1 MRKLFILCAF
11 LLQLLSPVYPQQ
23 ATTATIE
30 PNLKYGK
37 PSKEELSLTS
47 YAPDTTATAI
57 YLFHQG
63 QSDFIYHDGFQL
75 TTEHWVHIKILKPQ
89 GVSYADVS
97 VPYYSPTDKDEG
109 QERASEIEGCSYN
122 MENGKCIKTPMKR
135 ESISFE
141 RFNNLYK
148 ILKFSLPA
156 VKEGTIIEYHY
167 KLYSDYFS
175 HIDNWMMQEEL
186 PMLYNQYKI
195 TIPHVFVYNIE
206 LRGKDYIQV
215 KQRDSSIH
223 ATEREGSSAGGVS
236 KDFTVSAQETTF
248 TSRNLPAIRQDES
261 YCWCPEDY
269 KVQVS
274 FDLQG
279 TQFTPNEYKPYS
291 QKWEDVD
298 KQLLKPENTQFG
310 EHLSLTNPFRPETK
324 QAYNS
329 EMNFEEKII
338 CAFQVL
344 KKKMAWNGRYQLYS
358 KELEKVIKKGSGS
371 NADLNFILISILKDF
386 GLEAYPV
393 VMSRR
398 SSGMLPYNFP
408 SLQKLNTFFVA
419 IHDINKQK
427 YVFLDSSMDVPAFN
441 ILPLELS
448 VNKARILSRKEKEEN
463 KWVNVMALSNNKSFM
478 KIDAR
483 IEGDQVKGH
492 RSTVLYGQEAVEYQA
507 NAKHKQDSLVS
518 NPENKISSQKEQ
530 LTVTNLKVKKQEN
543 DWALIEEEFD
553 FVLQVNRTDNH
564 LYINPM
570 LFPQLK
576 SNPFIQTERVL
587 PIEFPY
593 PYKFTMLSTLTLPEG
608 YEVEELPQPQ
618 AIRSEGDGLQC
629 KYMIQKQGNTILLN
643 YVFHLKGYI
652 FLSEQYKQLQE
663 LWTKVIEKNNALIV
677 LKKI

>member
-11 LLQLLSPVYPQQ
+11 LLQFLSPVHSQQ

-75 TTEHWVHIKILKPQ
+75 TTEHWVRIKILKPQ

-97 VPYYSPTDKDEG
+97 VPYYSPTDRDEG
-109 QERASEIEGCSYN
+109 QERASDIEGCSYN
-122 MENGKCIKTPMKR
+122 MENGKCIKTSMKR

-141 RFNNLYK
+141 RINNLYK
-148 ILKFSLPA
+148 MLKFSLPA
-156 VKEGTIIEYHY
+156 VKEGTVIEYHY

-195 TIPHVFVYNIE
+195 TIPHVFIYNIE

-223 ATEREGSSAGGVS
+223 ATEREGGSVGGVS

-248 TSRNLPAIRQDES
+248 TSRNLPAIRQDEP

-298 KQLLKPENTQFG
+298 NQLLKPENTQFG
-310 EHLSLTNPFRPETK
+310 KYLSFTNPFRPETK

-329 EMNFEEKII
+329 EMSFEEKII
-338 CAFQVL
+338 CAFQIL

-358 KELEKVIKKGSGS
+358 KELEKVIPKRNGS

-393 VMSRR
+393 VLSRR

-408 SLQKLNTFFVA
+408 SLQKLNTFIVA
-419 IHDINKQK
+419 VYDINKQK
-427 YVFLDSSMDVPAFN
+427 YVFLDGSMDVPALN

-448 VNKARILSRKEKEEN
+448 VNKARILSPKVKEEK
-463 KWVNVMALSNNKSFM
+463 KWVNVMALADNKSFM
-478 KIDAR
+478 KIEAR
-483 IEGDQVKGH
+483 MEGNQVKGH
-492 RSTVLYGQEAVEYQA
+492 RSTILYGQEAVEYQA
-507 NAKHKQDSLVS
+507 NEKHKQDSIVS
-518 NPENKISSQKEQ
+518 APGSNASQKNK

-553 FVLQVNRTDNH
+553 FVLQTDQTDSH

-593 PYKFTMLSTLTLPEG
+593 PYKFTMLTTLTLPEG
-608 YEVEELPQPQ
+608 YEVEETPQPQ
-618 AIRSEGDGLQC
+618 VIRTQGDGLQC
-629 KYMIQKQGNTILLN
+629 KYMIQRQGNTISLN
-643 YVFHLKGYI
+643 YIFHLKEPI
-652 FLSEQYKQLQE
+652 FLTEQYKQLQE
-663 LWTKVIEKNNALIV
+663 LWTKAIEKNNALIV
-677 LKKI
+677 LKKL

>member
-1 MRKLFILCAF
+1 MKKLFILCAF
-11 LLQLLSPVYPQQ
+11 LLQFLSPVHSQQ

-63 QSDFIYHDGFQL
+63 QSDFVYHDGFQL
-75 TTEHWVHIKILKPQ
+75 TTEHWVRIKILKPQ

-97 VPYYSPTDKDEG
+97 VPYYSPTDRDEG
-109 QERASEIEGCSYN
+109 QERASDIEGCSYN
-122 MENGKCIKTPMKR
+122 MENGKCIKTSMKR

-141 RFNNLYK
+141 RINNLYK
-148 ILKFSLPA
+148 MLKFSLPA
-156 VKEGTIIEYHY
+156 VKEGTVIEYHY

-195 TIPHVFVYNIE
+195 TIPHVFIYNIE

-223 ATEREGSSAGGVS
+223 ATEREGGSAGVS
-236 KDFTVSAQETTF
+236 KDFIVSAQETTF
-248 TSRNLPAIRQDES
+248 TSRNLPAIRQDEP

-298 KQLLKPENTQFG
+298 NQLLKPENTQFG
-310 EHLSLTNPFRPETK
+310 KYLSFTNPFRPETK

-329 EMNFEEKII
+329 EMSFEEKII
-338 CAFQVL
+338 CAFQIL

-358 KELEKVIKKGSGS
+358 KELEKVIPKRNGS

-393 VMSRR
+393 VLSRR

-408 SLQKLNTFFVA
+408 SLQKLNTFIVA
-419 IHDINKQK
+419 VYDINKQK
-427 YVFLDSSMDVPAFN
+427 YVFLDGSMDVPALN

-448 VNKARILSRKEKEEN
+448 VNKARILSPKEKEEK
-463 KWVNVMALSNNKSFM
+463 KWVNVMALADNKSFM
-478 KIDAR
+478 KIEAR
-483 IEGDQVKGH
+483 LEGNQVKGH
-492 RSTVLYGQEAVEYQA
+492 RSTILYGQEAVEYQA
-507 NAKHKQDSLVS
+507 NEKHKQDSIVS
-518 NPENKISSQKEQ
+518 NPESNGSLKNK

-543 DWALIEEEFD
+543 DRALIEEEFD
-553 FVLQVNRTDNH
+553 FVLQTDRTDDH

-570 LFPQLK
+570 LFPHLK

-593 PYKFTMLSTLTLPEG
+593 PYKFTMLTTLTLPEG
-608 YEVEELPQPQ
+608 YEVEETPQPQ
-618 AIRSEGDGLQC
+618 VIRTQGDGLQC
-629 KYMIQKQGNTILLN
+629 KYMIQRQGNTISLN
-643 YVFHLKGYI
+643 YIFYLKEPI
-652 FLSEQYKQLQE
+652 FLTEQYKQLQE
-663 LWTKVIEKNNALIV
+663 LWTKVIEKNNEILV

>member
-1 MRKLFILCAF
+1 MKKLFILCAF
-11 LLQLLSPVYPQQ
+11 LLQFLSPVHSQQ

-63 QSDFIYHDGFQL
+63 QSDFVYHDGFQL
-75 TTEHWVHIKILKPQ
+75 TTEHWVRIKILKPQ

-97 VPYYSPTDKDEG
+97 VPYYSPTDRDEG
-109 QERASEIEGCSYN
+109 QERASDIEGCSYN
-122 MENGKCIKTPMKR
+122 MENGKCIKTSMKR

-141 RFNNLYK
+141 RINNLYK
-148 ILKFSLPA
+148 MLKFSLPA
-156 VKEGTIIEYHY
+156 VKEGTVIEYHY

-195 TIPHVFVYNIE
+195 TIPHVFIYNIE

-223 ATEREGSSAGGVS
+223 ATEREGGSAGVS
-236 KDFTVSAQETTF
+236 KDFIVSAQETTF
-248 TSRNLPAIRQDES
+248 TSRNLPAIRQDEP

-298 KQLLKPENTQFG
+298 NQLLKPENTQFG
-310 EHLSLTNPFRPETK
+310 KYLSFTNPFRPETK

-329 EMNFEEKII
+329 EMSFEEKII
-338 CAFQVL
+338 CAFQIL

-358 KELEKVIKKGSGS
+358 KELEKVIPKGNGS

-386 GLEAYPV
+386 GLKAYPV
-393 VMSRR
+393 VLSRR

-408 SLQKLNTFFVA
+408 SLQKLNTFIVA
-419 IHDINKQK
+419 VYDINKQK
-427 YVFLDSSMDVPAFN
+427 YVFLDGSMDVPALN

-448 VNKARILSRKEKEEN
+448 VNKARILSPKEKEEK
-463 KWVNVMALSNNKSFM
+463 KWVNVMALADNKSFM
-478 KIDAR
+478 KIEAR
-483 IEGDQVKGH
+483 LEGNQVKGH
-492 RSTVLYGQEAVEYQA
+492 RSTILYGQEAVEYQA
-507 NAKHKQDSLVS
+507 NEKHKQDSIVS
-518 NPENKISSQKEQ
+518 NPESNGSLKNK

-543 DWALIEEEFD
+543 DRALIEEEFD
-553 FVLQVNRTDNH
+553 FVLQTDRTDDH

-570 LFPQLK
+570 LFPHLK

-593 PYKFTMLSTLTLPEG
+593 PYKFTMLTTLTLPEG
-608 YEVEELPQPQ
+608 YEVEETPQPQ
-618 AIRSEGDGLQC
+618 VIRTQGDGLQC
-629 KYMIQKQGNTILLN
+629 KYMIQRQGNTISLN
-643 YVFHLKGYI
+643 YIFYLKEPI
-652 FLSEQYKQLQE
+652 FLTEQYKQLQE
-663 LWTKVIEKNNALIV
+663 LWTKVIEKNNEILV

>member
-1 MRKLFILCAF
+1 
-11 LLQLLSPVYPQQ
+11 
-23 ATTATIE
+23 
-30 PNLKYGK
+30 
-37 PSKEELSLTS
+37 
-47 YAPDTTATAI
+47 
-57 YLFHQG
+57 
-63 QSDFIYHDGFQL
+63 
-75 TTEHWVHIKILKPQ
+75 
-89 GVSYADVS
+89 
-97 VPYYSPTDKDEG
+97 
-109 QERASEIEGCSYN
+109 
-122 MENGKCIKTPMKR
+122 
-135 ESISFE
+135 
-141 RFNNLYK
+141 
-148 ILKFSLPA
+148 
-156 VKEGTIIEYHY
+156 
-167 KLYSDYFS
+167 
-175 HIDNWMMQEEL
+175 MQEEL

-195 TIPHVFVYNIE
+195 TIPHVFIYNIE

-223 ATEREGSSAGGVS
+223 ATEREGGSVGGVS

-248 TSRNLPAIRQDES
+248 TSRNLPAIRQDEP

-298 KQLLKPENTQFG
+298 NQLLKPENTQFG
-310 EHLSLTNPFRPETK
+310 KYLSFTNPFRPETK

-329 EMNFEEKII
+329 EMSFEEKII
-338 CAFQVL
+338 CAFQIL

-358 KELEKVIKKGSGS
+358 KELEKVIPKGNGS

-393 VMSRR
+393 VLSRR

-408 SLQKLNTFFVA
+408 SLQKLNTFIVA
-419 IHDINKQK
+419 VYDINKQK
-427 YVFLDSSMDVPAFN
+427 YVFLDGSMDVPALN

-448 VNKARILSRKEKEEN
+448 VNKARILSPKVKEEK
-463 KWVNVMALSNNKSFM
+463 KWVNVMALADNKSFM
-478 KIDAR
+478 KIEAR
-483 IEGDQVKGH
+483 MEGNQVKGH
-492 RSTVLYGQEAVEYQA
+492 RSTILYGQEAVEYQA
-507 NAKHKQDSLVS
+507 NEKHKQDSIVS
-518 NPENKISSQKEQ
+518 APESNASQKNK

-553 FVLQVNRTDNH
+553 FVLQTDQTDSH

-593 PYKFTMLSTLTLPEG
+593 PYKFTMLTTLTLPEG
-608 YEVEELPQPQ
+608 YEVEETPQPQ
-618 AIRSEGDGLQC
+618 VIRTQGDGLQC
-629 KYMIQKQGNTILLN
+629 KYMIQRQGNTISLN
-643 YVFHLKGYI
+643 YIFHLKEPI
-652 FLSEQYKQLQE
+652 FLTEQYKQLQE
-663 LWTKVIEKNNALIV
+663 LWTKAIEKNNALIV
-677 LKKI
+677 LKKL

>member
-11 LLQLLSPVYPQQ
+11 LLLFLSPVHSQQ

-63 QSDFIYHDGFQL
+63 QSDFVYHDGFQL
-75 TTEHWVHIKILKPQ
+75 TTEHWVRIKILKPQ

-97 VPYYSPTDKDEG
+97 VPYYSPTDRDEG
-109 QERASEIEGCSYN
+109 QERASDIEGCSYN
-122 MENGKCIKTPMKR
+122 MENGKCIKTSMKR

-141 RFNNLYK
+141 RINNLYK
-148 ILKFSLPA
+148 MLKFSLPA
-156 VKEGTIIEYHY
+156 VKEGTVIEYHY

-195 TIPHVFVYNIE
+195 TIPHVFIYNIE

-223 ATEREGSSAGGVS
+223 ATEREGGSVGGVS

-248 TSRNLPAIRQDES
+248 TSRNLPAIRQDAP

-298 KQLLKPENTQFG
+298 NQLLKPENTQFG
-310 EHLSLTNPFRPETK
+310 KYLSFTNPFRPETK

-329 EMNFEEKII
+329 EMSFEEKII
-338 CAFQVL
+338 CAFQIL

-358 KELEKVIKKGSGS
+358 KELEKVIPKGNGS

-393 VMSRR
+393 VLSRR

-408 SLQKLNTFFVA
+408 SLQKLNTFIVA
-419 IHDINKQK
+419 VYDINKQK
-427 YVFLDSSMDVPAFN
+427 YVFLDGSMDVPALN

-448 VNKARILSRKEKEEN
+448 VNKARILSPKVKEEK
-463 KWVNVMALSNNKSFM
+463 KWVNVMALADNKSFM
-478 KIDAR
+478 KIEAR
-483 IEGDQVKGH
+483 MEGNQVKGH
-492 RSTVLYGQEAVEYQA
+492 RSTILYGQEAVEYQA
-507 NAKHKQDSLVS
+507 NEKHKQDSIVS
-518 NPENKISSQKEQ
+518 APESNTSQKNK

-553 FVLQVNRTDNH
+553 FVLQTDQTDSH

-593 PYKFTMLSTLTLPEG
+593 PYKFTMLTTLTLPEG
-608 YEVEELPQPQ
+608 YEVEETPQPQ
-618 AIRSEGDGLQC
+618 VIRTEGDGLQC
-629 KYMIQKQGNTILLN
+629 KYMIQRQGNTISLN
-643 YVFHLKGYI
+643 YIFHLKEPI
-652 FLSEQYKQLQE
+652 FLTEQYKQLQE

-677 LKKI
+677 LKKL

>member
-1 MRKLFILCAF
+1 MRKLFILYAF
-11 LLQLLSPVYPQQ
+11 LLQFLSPVHSQQ

-63 QSDFIYHDGFQL
+63 QSDFVYHDGFQL
-75 TTEHWVHIKILKPQ
+75 TTEHWVRIKILKPQ

-97 VPYYSPTDKDEG
+97 VPYYSPTDRDEG
-109 QERASEIEGCSYN
+109 KERASDIEGCSYN
-122 MENGKCIKTPMKR
+122 MENGKCIKTSMKR

-141 RFNNLYK
+141 RINNLYK
-148 ILKFSLPA
+148 MLKFSLSA
-156 VKEGTIIEYHY
+156 VKEGTVIEYHY

-195 TIPHVFVYNIE
+195 TIPHVFIYNIE

-223 ATEREGSSAGGVS
+223 ATEREGGSVGGVS

-248 TSRNLPAIRQDES
+248 TSRNLPAIRQDEP

-298 KQLLKPENTQFG
+298 NQLLKPENTQFG
-310 EHLSLTNPFRPETK
+310 KYLSFTNPFRPETK

-329 EMNFEEKII
+329 EMSFEEKII
-338 CAFQVL
+338 CAFQIL

-358 KELEKVIKKGSGS
+358 KELEKVIPKGNGS

-393 VMSRR
+393 VLSRR

-408 SLQKLNTFFVA
+408 SLQKLNTFIIAVY
-419 IHDINKQK
+419 DINKQK
-427 YVFLDSSMDVPAFN
+427 YVFLDGSMDVPALN

-448 VNKARILSRKEKEEN
+448 VNKARILSPKVKEEK
-463 KWVNVMALSNNKSFM
+463 KWVNVMALADNKSFM
-478 KIDAR
+478 KIEAR
-483 IEGDQVKGH
+483 MEGNQVKGH
-492 RSTVLYGQEAVEYQA
+492 RSTILYGQEAVEYQA
-507 NAKHKQDSLVS
+507 NEKHKQDSIVS
-518 NPENKISSQKEQ
+518 APESNASQKNK

-553 FVLQVNRTDNH
+553 FVLQTDQTDSH

-608 YEVEELPQPQ
+608 YEVEEIPQPQ
-618 AIRSEGDGLQC
+618 VIRTQGDGLQC
-629 KYMIQKQGNTILLN
+629 KYMIQRQGNTISLN
-643 YVFHLKGYI
+643 YIFHLKEPI
-652 FLSEQYKQLQE
+652 FLTEQYKQLQE

-677 LKKI
+677 LKKL

>member
-1 MRKLFILCAF
+1 MRKLFILYAF
-11 LLQLLSPVYPQQ
+11 LLQFLSPVHSQQ

-63 QSDFIYHDGFQL
+63 QSDFVYHDGFQL
-75 TTEHWVHIKILKPQ
+75 TTEHWVRIKILKPQ

-97 VPYYSPTDKDEG
+97 VPYYSPTDRDEG
-109 QERASEIEGCSYN
+109 KERASDIEGCSYN
-122 MENGKCIKTPMKR
+122 MENGKCIKTSMKR

-141 RFNNLYK
+141 RINNLYK
-148 ILKFSLPA
+148 MLKFSLPA
-156 VKEGTIIEYHY
+156 VKEGTVIEYHY

-175 HIDNWMMQEEL
+175 HIDNWMIQEEL

-195 TIPHVFVYNIE
+195 TIPHVFIYNIE

-223 ATEREGSSAGGVS
+223 ATEREGGSVGGVS

-248 TSRNLPAIRQDES
+248 TSRNLPAIRQDEP

-298 KQLLKPENTQFG
+298 NQLLKPENTQFG
-310 EHLSLTNPFRPETK
+310 KYLSFTNPFRPETK

-329 EMNFEEKII
+329 EMSFEEKII
-338 CAFQVL
+338 CAFQIL

-358 KELEKVIKKGSGS
+358 KELEKVIPKGNGS

-393 VMSRR
+393 VLSRR

-408 SLQKLNTFFVA
+408 SLQKLNTFIIAVY
-419 IHDINKQK
+419 DINKQK
-427 YVFLDSSMDVPAFN
+427 YVFLDGSMDVPALN

-448 VNKARILSRKEKEEN
+448 VNKARILSPKVKEEK
-463 KWVNVMALSNNKSFM
+463 KWVNVMALADNKSFM
-478 KIDAR
+478 KIEAR
-483 IEGDQVKGH
+483 MEGNQVKGH
-492 RSTVLYGQEAVEYQA
+492 RSTILYGQEAVEYQA
-507 NAKHKQDSLVS
+507 NEKHKQDSIVS
-518 NPENKISSQKEQ
+518 APESNASQKNK

-553 FVLQVNRTDNH
+553 FVLQTDQTDSH

-608 YEVEELPQPQ
+608 YEVEEIPQPQ
-618 AIRSEGDGLQC
+618 VIRTQGDGLQC
-629 KYMIQKQGNTILLN
+629 KYMIQRQGNTISLN
-643 YVFHLKGYI
+643 YIFHLKEPI
-652 FLSEQYKQLQE
+652 FLTEQYKQLQE

-677 LKKI
+677 LKKL

>member
-11 LLQLLSPVYPQQ
+11 LLQFLSPVHSQQ

-63 QSDFIYHDGFQL
+63 QSDFVYHDGFQL
-75 TTEHWVHIKILKPQ
+75 TTEHWVRIKILKPQ

-97 VPYYSPTDKDEG
+97 VPYYSPTDRDEG
-109 QERASEIEGCSYN
+109 QERASDIEGCSYN
-122 MENGKCIKTPMKR
+122 MENGKCIKTSMKR

-141 RFNNLYK
+141 RINNLYK
-148 ILKFSLPA
+148 MLKFSLPA
-156 VKEGTIIEYHY
+156 VKEGTVIEYHY

-195 TIPHVFVYNIE
+195 TIPHVFIYNIE

-223 ATEREGSSAGGVS
+223 ATEREGGSVGGVS

-248 TSRNLPAIRQDES
+248 TSRNLPAIRQDEP

-298 KQLLKPENTQFG
+298 NQLLKPENTQFG
-310 EHLSLTNPFRPETK
+310 KYLSFTNPFRPETK

-329 EMNFEEKII
+329 EMSFEEKII
-338 CAFQVL
+338 CAFQIL

-358 KELEKVIKKGSGS
+358 KELEKVIPKGNGS

-393 VMSRR
+393 VLSRR

-408 SLQKLNTFFVA
+408 SLQKLNTFIVA
-419 IHDINKQK
+419 VYDINKQK
-427 YVFLDSSMDVPAFN
+427 YVFLDGSMDVPALN

-448 VNKARILSRKEKEEN
+448 VNKARILSPKVKEEK
-463 KWVNVMALSNNKSFM
+463 KWVNVMALADNKSFM
-478 KIDAR
+478 KIEAR
-483 IEGDQVKGH
+483 MEGNQVKGH
-492 RSTVLYGQEAVEYQA
+492 RSTILYGQEAVEYQA
-507 NAKHKQDSLVS
+507 NEKHKQDSIVS
-518 NPENKISSQKEQ
+518 APESNASQKNK

-553 FVLQVNRTDNH
+553 FVLQTDQTDSH

-593 PYKFTMLSTLTLPEG
+593 PYKFTMLTTLTLPEG
-608 YEVEELPQPQ
+608 YEVEETPQPQ
-618 AIRSEGDGLQC
+618 VIRTQGDGLQC
-629 KYMIQKQGNTILLN
+629 KYMIQRQGNTISLN
-643 YVFHLKGYI
+643 YIFYLKEPI
-652 FLSEQYKQLQE
+652 FLTEQYKQLQE
-663 LWTKVIEKNNALIV
+663 LWAKVIEKNNALIV
-677 LKKI
+677 LKKL

>member
-1 MRKLFILCAF
+1 MKKLFILCAF
-11 LLQLLSPVYPQQ
+11 LLQFLSPVHSQQ

-63 QSDFIYHDGFQL
+63 QSDFVYHDGFQL
-75 TTEHWVHIKILKPQ
+75 TTEHWVRIKILKPQ

-97 VPYYSPTDKDEG
+97 VPYYSPTDRDEG
-109 QERASEIEGCSYN
+109 QERASDIEGCSYN
-122 MENGKCIKTPMKR
+122 MENGKCIKTSMKR

-141 RFNNLYK
+141 RINNLYK
-148 ILKFSLPA
+148 MLKFSLPA

-195 TIPHVFVYNIE
+195 TIPHVFIYNIE

-223 ATEREGSSAGGVS
+223 ATEREGGSAGVS
-236 KDFTVSAQETTF
+236 KDFIVSAQETTF
-248 TSRNLPAIRQDES
+248 TSRNLPAIRQDEP

-298 KQLLKPENTQFG
+298 NQLLKPENTQFG
-310 EHLSLTNPFRPETK
+310 KYLSFTNPFRPETK

-329 EMNFEEKII
+329 EMSFEEKII
-338 CAFQVL
+338 CAFQIL

-358 KELEKVIKKGSGS
+358 KELEKVIPKGNGS

-393 VMSRR
+393 VLSRR

-408 SLQKLNTFFVA
+408 SLQKLNTFIVA
-419 IHDINKQK
+419 VYDINKQK
-427 YVFLDSSMDVPAFN
+427 YVFLDGSMDVPALN

-448 VNKARILSRKEKEEN
+448 VNKARILSPKEKEEK
-463 KWVNVMALSNNKSFM
+463 KWVNVMALADNKSFM
-478 KIDAR
+478 KIEAR
-483 IEGDQVKGH
+483 LEGNQVKGH
-492 RSTVLYGQEAVEYQA
+492 RSTILYGQEAVEYQA
-507 NAKHKQDSLVS
+507 NEKHKQDSIVS
-518 NPENKISSQKEQ
+518 NPESNGSLKNK

-543 DWALIEEEFD
+543 DRALIEEEFD
-553 FVLQVNRTDNH
+553 FVLQTDRTDDH

-570 LFPQLK
+570 LFPHLK

-593 PYKFTMLSTLTLPEG
+593 PYKFTMLTTLTLPEG
-608 YEVEELPQPQ
+608 YEVEETPQPQ
-618 AIRSEGDGLQC
+618 VIRTQGDGLQC
-629 KYMIQKQGNTILLN
+629 KYMIQRQGNTISLN
-643 YVFHLKGYI
+643 YIFYLKEPI
-652 FLSEQYKQLQE
+652 FLTEQYKQLQE
-663 LWTKVIEKNNALIV
+663 LWTKVIEKNNEILV

>member
-11 LLQLLSPVYPQQ
+11 LLQFLSPVHSQQ

-63 QSDFIYHDGFQL
+63 QSDFVYHDGFQL
-75 TTEHWVHIKILKPQ
+75 TTEHWVRIKILKPQ

-248 TSRNLPAIRQDES
+248 TSRNLWIAI
-261 YCWCPEDY
+261 
-269 KVQVS
+269 
-274 FDLQG
+274 
-279 TQFTPNEYKPYS
+279 
-291 QKWEDVD
+291 
-298 KQLLKPENTQFG
+298 
-310 EHLSLTNPFRPETK
+310 
-324 QAYNS
+324 
-329 EMNFEEKII
+329 
-338 CAFQVL
+338 
-344 KKKMAWNGRYQLYS
+344 
-358 KELEKVIKKGSGS
+358 
-371 NADLNFILISILKDF
+371 ADLLEIQSIHIIKNNRLLYAKICKCLISPQMQIII
-386 GLEAYPV
+386 
-393 VMSRR
+393 S
-398 SSGMLPYNFP
+398 
-408 SLQKLNTFFVA
+408 
-419 IHDINKQK
+419 
-427 YVFLDSSMDVPAFN
+427 
-441 ILPLELS
+441 
-448 VNKARILSRKEKEEN
+448 
-463 KWVNVMALSNNKSFM
+463 
-478 KIDAR
+478 
-483 IEGDQVKGH
+483 
-492 RSTVLYGQEAVEYQA
+492 YQ
-507 NAKHKQDSLVS
+507 S
-518 NPENKISSQKEQ
+518 
-530 LTVTNLKVKKQEN
+530 
-543 DWALIEEEFD
+543 
-553 FVLQVNRTDNH
+553 
-564 LYINPM
+564 
-570 LFPQLK
+570 
-576 SNPFIQTERVL
+576 
-587 PIEFPY
+587 
-593 PYKFTMLSTLTLPEG
+593 
-608 YEVEELPQPQ
+608 
-618 AIRSEGDGLQC
+618 
-629 KYMIQKQGNTILLN
+629 
-643 YVFHLKGYI
+643 
-652 FLSEQYKQLQE
+652 
-663 LWTKVIEKNNALIV
+663 IV
-677 LKKI
+677 CC

>member
-11 LLQLLSPVYPQQ
+11 LLQFLSPVHSQQ

-63 QSDFIYHDGFQL
+63 QSDFVYHDGFQL
-75 TTEHWVHIKILKPQ
+75 TTEHWVRIKILKPQ

-97 VPYYSPTDKDEG
+97 VPYYSPTDRDEG
-109 QERASEIEGCSYN
+109 QERASDIEGCSYN
-122 MENGKCIKTPMKR
+122 MENGKCIKTSMKR

-141 RFNNLYK
+141 RINNLYK
-148 ILKFSLPA
+148 MLKFSLPA
-156 VKEGTIIEYHY
+156 VKEGTVIEYHY

-195 TIPHVFVYNIE
+195 TIPHVFIYNIE

-236 KDFTVSAQETTF
+236 KDFIVSAQETTF
-248 TSRNLPAIRQDES
+248 TSRNLPAIRQDEP

-298 KQLLKPENTQFG
+298 NQLLKPENTQFG
-310 EHLSLTNPFRPETK
+310 KYLSFTNPFRPETK

-329 EMNFEEKII
+329 EMSFEEKVI

-358 KELEKVIKKGSGS
+358 KELEKVIPKGNGS

-393 VMSRR
+393 VLSRR

-408 SLQKLNTFFVA
+408 SLQKLNTFIVA
-419 IHDINKQK
+419 VYDINKQK
-427 YVFLDSSMDVPAFN
+427 YVFLDGSMDVPALN

-448 VNKARILSRKEKEEN
+448 VNKARILSPKVKEEK
-463 KWVNVMALSNNKSFM
+463 KWVNVMALADNKSFM
-478 KIDAR
+478 KIEAR
-483 IEGDQVKGH
+483 MEGNQVKGH
-492 RSTVLYGQEAVEYQA
+492 RSTILYGQEAVEYQT
-507 NAKHKQDSLVS
+507 NEKHKQDSIVS
-518 NPENKISSQKEQ
+518 APESNASQKNK

-553 FVLQVNRTDNH
+553 FVLQTDQTDSH

-593 PYKFTMLSTLTLPEG
+593 PYKFTMLTTLTLPEG
-608 YEVEELPQPQ
+608 YEVEETPQPQ
-618 AIRSEGDGLQC
+618 VIRTQGDGLQC
-629 KYMIQKQGNTILLN
+629 KYMIQRQGNTISLN
-643 YVFHLKGYI
+643 YIFHLKEPI
-652 FLSEQYKQLQE
+652 FLTEQYKQLQE

>member
-11 LLQLLSPVYPQQ
+11 LLQFLSPVYPQQ

-47 YAPDTTATAI
+47 YAPDTTAAAI

-75 TTEHWVHIKILKPQ
+75 TTEHWVRIKILKPQ

-223 ATEREGSSAGGVS
+223 ATEREGSGAGGVS

-248 TSRNLPAIRQDES
+248 ISRNLPAIRQDES

-427 YVFLDSSMDVPAFN
+427 YVF
-441 ILPLELS
+441 
-448 VNKARILSRKEKEEN
+448 
-463 KWVNVMALSNNKSFM
+463 
-478 KIDAR
+478 
-483 IEGDQVKGH
+483 
-492 RSTVLYGQEAVEYQA
+492 
-507 NAKHKQDSLVS
+507 
-518 NPENKISSQKEQ
+518 
-530 LTVTNLKVKKQEN
+530 
-543 DWALIEEEFD
+543 
-553 FVLQVNRTDNH
+553 
-564 LYINPM
+564 
-570 LFPQLK
+570 
-576 SNPFIQTERVL
+576 
-587 PIEFPY
+587 
-593 PYKFTMLSTLTLPEG
+593 
-608 YEVEELPQPQ
+608 
-618 AIRSEGDGLQC
+618 
-629 KYMIQKQGNTILLN
+629 
-643 YVFHLKGYI
+643 
-652 FLSEQYKQLQE
+652 
-663 LWTKVIEKNNALIV
+663 
-677 LKKI
+677 

>member
-11 LLQLLSPVYPQQ
+11 LLQFLSPVHSQQ

-63 QSDFIYHDGFQL
+63 QSDFVYHDGFQL
-75 TTEHWVHIKILKPQ
+75 TTEHWVRIKILKPQ

-97 VPYYSPTDKDEG
+97 VPYYSPTDRDEG
-109 QERASEIEGCSYN
+109 QERASDIEGCSYN
-122 MENGKCIKTPMKR
+122 MENGKCIKTSMKR

-141 RFNNLYK
+141 RINNLYK
-148 ILKFSLPA
+148 MLKFSLPA
-156 VKEGTIIEYHY
+156 VKEGTVIEYHY

-195 TIPHVFVYNIE
+195 TIPHVFIYNIE

-236 KDFTVSAQETTF
+236 KDFIVSAQETTF
-248 TSRNLPAIRQDES
+248 TSRNLPAIRQDEP

-298 KQLLKPENTQFG
+298 NQLLKPENTQFG
-310 EHLSLTNPFRPETK
+310 KYLSFTNPFRPETK

-329 EMNFEEKII
+329 EMSFEEKVI

-358 KELEKVIKKGSGS
+358 KELEKVIPKGNGS

-393 VMSRR
+393 VLSRR

-408 SLQKLNTFFVA
+408 SLQKLNTFIVA
-419 IHDINKQK
+419 VYDINKQK
-427 YVFLDSSMDVPAFN
+427 YVFLDGSMDVPTLN

-448 VNKARILSRKEKEEN
+448 VNKARILSPKVKEEK
-463 KWVNVMALSNNKSFM
+463 KWVNVMALADNKSFM
-478 KIDAR
+478 KIEAR
-483 IEGDQVKGH
+483 MEGNQVKGH
-492 RSTVLYGQEAVEYQA
+492 RSTILYGQEAVEYQT
-507 NAKHKQDSLVS
+507 NEKHKQDSIVS
-518 NPENKISSQKEQ
+518 APESNASQKNK

-553 FVLQVNRTDNH
+553 FVLQTDQTDSH

-593 PYKFTMLSTLTLPEG
+593 PYKFTMLTTLTLPEG
-608 YEVEELPQPQ
+608 YEVEETPQPQ
-618 AIRSEGDGLQC
+618 VIRTQGDGLQC
-629 KYMIQKQGNTILLN
+629 KYMIQRQGNTISLN
-643 YVFHLKGYI
+643 YIFHLKEPI
-652 FLSEQYKQLQE
+652 FLTEQYKQLQE

-677 LKKI
+677 LKKL

>member
-11 LLQLLSPVYPQQ
+11 LLQFLSPVHSQQ

-63 QSDFIYHDGFQL
+63 QSDFVYHDGFQL
-75 TTEHWVHIKILKPQ
+75 TTEHWVRIKILKPQ

-109 QERASEIEGCSYN
+109 QERASDIEGCSYN
-122 MENGKCIKTPMKR
+122 MENGKCIKTSMKR

-141 RFNNLYK
+141 RINNLYK
-148 ILKFSLPA
+148 MLKFSLPA
-156 VKEGTIIEYHY
+156 VKEGTVIEYHY

-195 TIPHVFVYNIE
+195 TIPHVFIYNIE

-223 ATEREGSSAGGVS
+223 ATEREGGSAGVS

-248 TSRNLPAIRQDES
+248 TSRNLPAIRQDEP

-298 KQLLKPENTQFG
+298 NQLLKPENTQFG
-310 EHLSLTNPFRPETK
+310 KYLSFTNPFRPETK

-329 EMNFEEKII
+329 EMSFEEKII

-358 KELEKVIKKGSGS
+358 KELEKVISKGNGS

-398 SSGMLPYNFP
+398 SSGILPYHFP
-408 SLQKLNTFFVA
+408 SLQKLNTFIVA
-419 IHDINKQK
+419 VYDINKQK
-427 YVFLDSSMDVPAFN
+427 YVFLDSSMDVPALN

-448 VNKARILSRKEKEEN
+448 VNKARILSPKETEEK
-463 KWVNVMALSNNKSFM
+463 KWVDVMALADNKSFM
-478 KIDAR
+478 KIEAR
-483 IEGDQVKGH
+483 LEGNQVKGH
-492 RSTVLYGQEAVEYQA
+492 RSTILYGQEAVEYQA
-507 NAKHKQDSLVS
+507 NEKHKQDSIVS
-518 NPENKISSQKEQ
+518 NPESNGSLKNK

-543 DWALIEEEFD
+543 DRALIEEEFD
-553 FVLQVNRTDNH
+553 FVLQTDRTDDH

-570 LFPQLK
+570 LFPHLK

-593 PYKFTMLSTLTLPEG
+593 PYKFTMLATLTLPEG
-608 YEVEELPQPQ
+608 YEVEETPQPQ
-618 AIRSEGDGLQC
+618 VIRTQGDGLQC
-629 KYMIQKQGNTILLN
+629 KYMIQRQGNTISLN
-643 YVFHLKGYI
+643 YIFYLKEPI
-652 FLSEQYKQLQE
+652 CLTEQDKQLQE

-677 LKKI
+677 LKKL

>member
-75 TTEHWVHIKILKPQ
+75 TTEHWVRIKILKPQ

-223 ATEREGSSAGGVS
+223 ATEREGSGAGGVS

-248 TSRNLPAIRQDES
+248 ISRNLPAIRQDES

-427 YVFLDSSMDVPAFN
+427 YVFLDSSMDVP
-441 ILPLELS
+441 
-448 VNKARILSRKEKEEN
+448 
-463 KWVNVMALSNNKSFM
+463 
-478 KIDAR
+478 
-483 IEGDQVKGH
+483 GDQVKGH

-663 LWTKVIEKNNALIV
+663 LWAKVIEKNNALIV

>member
-11 LLQLLSPVYPQQ
+11 LLQYLLPAYPQQ

-75 TTEHWVHIKILKPQ
+75 TTEHWVRIKILKPQ

-109 QERASEIEGCSYN
+109 QERASDIEGCSYN

-141 RFNNLYK
+141 RINNLYK
-148 ILKFSLPA
+148 MLKFSLPA
-156 VKEGTIIEYHY
+156 VKEGTVIEYHY

-223 ATEREGSSAGGVS
+223 ATERDGSGAGGVS
-236 KDFTVSAQETTF
+236 RDFTVSAQETTF
-248 TSRNLPAIRQDES
+248 ISRNLPAIRQDES

-298 KQLLKPENTQFG
+298 HQLLKPENTQFG
-310 EHLSLTNPFRPETK
+310 KYLSLTNPFRPETK

-358 KELEKVIKKGSGS
+358 KELEKAIKKGSGS
-371 NADLNFILISILKDF
+371 NADLNFILISILKD
-386 GLEAYPV
+386 
-393 VMSRR
+393 
-398 SSGMLPYNFP
+398 
-408 SLQKLNTFFVA
+408 
-419 IHDINKQK
+419 
-427 YVFLDSSMDVPAFN
+427 LDW
-441 ILPLELS
+441 
-448 VNKARILSRKEKEEN
+448 K
-463 KWVNVMALSNNKSFM
+463 
-478 KIDAR
+478 
-483 IEGDQVKGH
+483 
-492 RSTVLYGQEAVEYQA
+492 
-507 NAKHKQDSLVS
+507 
-518 NPENKISSQKEQ
+518 
-530 LTVTNLKVKKQEN
+530 
-543 DWALIEEEFD
+543 
-553 FVLQVNRTDNH
+553 
-564 LYINPM
+564 
-570 LFPQLK
+570 
-576 SNPFIQTERVL
+576 
-587 PIEFPY
+587 PIRW
-593 PYKFTMLSTLTLPEG
+593 L
-608 YEVEELPQPQ
+608 
-618 AIRSEGDGLQC
+618 
-629 KYMIQKQGNTILLN
+629 
-643 YVFHLKGYI
+643 
-652 FLSEQYKQLQE
+652 
-663 LWTKVIEKNNALIV
+663 
-677 LKKI
+677 

>member
-11 LLQLLSPVYPQQ
+11 LLQFLSPVHSQQ

-63 QSDFIYHDGFQL
+63 QSDFVYHDGFQL
-75 TTEHWVHIKILKPQ
+75 TTEHWVRIKILKPQ

-97 VPYYSPTDKDEG
+97 VPYYSPTDRDEG
-109 QERASEIEGCSYN
+109 QERASDIEGCSYN
-122 MENGKCIKTPMKR
+122 MENGKCIKTSMKR

-141 RFNNLYK
+141 RINNLYK
-148 ILKFSLPA
+148 MLKFSLPA
-156 VKEGTIIEYHY
+156 VKEGTVIEYHY

-195 TIPHVFVYNIE
+195 TIPHVFIYNIE

-223 ATEREGSSAGGVS
+223 ATEREGGSVGGVS

-248 TSRNLPAIRQDES
+248 TSRNLPAIRQDEP

-298 KQLLKPENTQFG
+298 NQLLKPENTQFG
-310 EHLSLTNPFRPETK
+310 KYLSFTNPFRPETK

-329 EMNFEEKII
+329 EMSFEEKII
-338 CAFQVL
+338 CAFQIL

-358 KELEKVIKKGSGS
+358 KELEKVIPKRNGS

-393 VMSRR
+393 VLSRR

-408 SLQKLNTFFVA
+408 SLQKLNTFIVA
-419 IHDINKQK
+419 IYDINKQK
-427 YVFLDSSMDVPAFN
+427 YVFLDGSMDVPALN

-448 VNKARILSRKEKEEN
+448 VNKARILSPKVKEEK
-463 KWVNVMALSNNKSFM
+463 KWVNVMALADNKSFM
-478 KIDAR
+478 KIEAR
-483 IEGDQVKGH
+483 MEGNQVKGH
-492 RSTVLYGQEAVEYQA
+492 RSTILYGQEAVEYQA
-507 NAKHKQDSLVS
+507 NEKHKQDSIVS
-518 NPENKISSQKEQ
+518 APESNASQKNK

-553 FVLQVNRTDNH
+553 FVLQTDQTDSH

-593 PYKFTMLSTLTLPEG
+593 PYKFTMLTTLTLPEG
-608 YEVEELPQPQ
+608 YEVEETPQPQ
-618 AIRSEGDGLQC
+618 VIRTQGDGLQC
-629 KYMIQKQGNTILLN
+629 KYMIQRQGNTISLN
-643 YVFHLKGYI
+643 YIFYLKEPI
-652 FLSEQYKQLQE
+652 FLTEQYKQLQE
-663 LWTKVIEKNNALIV
+663 LWAKVIEKNNALIV
-677 LKKI
+677 LKKL

>member
-1 MRKLFILCAF
+1 MKKLFILCAF
-11 LLQLLSPVYPQQ
+11 LLQFLSPVHSQQ

-63 QSDFIYHDGFQL
+63 QSDFVYHDGFQL
-75 TTEHWVHIKILKPQ
+75 TTEHWVRIKILKPQ

-97 VPYYSPTDKDEG
+97 VPYYSPTDRDEG
-109 QERASEIEGCSYN
+109 QERASDIEGCSYN
-122 MENGKCIKTPMKR
+122 MENGKCIKTSMKR

-141 RFNNLYK
+141 RINNLYK
-148 ILKFSLPA
+148 MLKFSLPA
-156 VKEGTIIEYHY
+156 VKEGTVIEYHY

-195 TIPHVFVYNIE
+195 TIPHVFIYNIE

-223 ATEREGSSAGGVS
+223 ATEREGGSAGVS
-236 KDFTVSAQETTF
+236 KDFIVSAQETTF
-248 TSRNLPAIRQDES
+248 TSRNLPAIRQDEP

-298 KQLLKPENTQFG
+298 NQLLKPENTQFG
-310 EHLSLTNPFRPETK
+310 KYLSFTNPFRPETK

-329 EMNFEEKII
+329 EMSFEEKII
-338 CAFQVL
+338 CAFQIL

-358 KELEKVIKKGSGS
+358 KELEKVIPKGNGS

-386 GLEAYPV
+386 RLEAYPV
-393 VMSRR
+393 VLSRR

-408 SLQKLNTFFVA
+408 SLQKLNTFIVA
-419 IHDINKQK
+419 VYDINKQK
-427 YVFLDSSMDVPAFN
+427 YVFLDGSMDVPALN

-448 VNKARILSRKEKEEN
+448 VNKARILSSKEKEEK
-463 KWVNVMALSNNKSFM
+463 KWVNVMALADNKSFM
-478 KIDAR
+478 KIEAR
-483 IEGDQVKGH
+483 LEGNQVKGH
-492 RSTVLYGQEAVEYQA
+492 RSTILYGQEAVEYQA
-507 NAKHKQDSLVS
+507 NEKHKQDSIVS
-518 NPENKISSQKEQ
+518 NPESNGSLKNK

-543 DWALIEEEFD
+543 DQALIEEEFD
-553 FVLQVNRTDNH
+553 FVLQTDRTDSH

-587 PIEFPY
+587 SIEFPY
-593 PYKFTMLSTLTLPEG
+593 PYKFTMLTTLTLPEG
-608 YEVEELPQPQ
+608 YEVEETPQPQ
-618 AIRSEGDGLQC
+618 VIRSEGDGLQC

>member
-11 LLQLLSPVYPQQ
+11 LLQYLLPAYPQQ

-75 TTEHWVHIKILKPQ
+75 TTEHWVRIKILKPQ

-109 QERASEIEGCSYN
+109 QERASDIEGCSYN

-141 RFNNLYK
+141 RINNLHK
-148 ILKFSLPA
+148 MLKFSLPA

-215 KQRDSSIH
+215 KQRQSSIH
-223 ATEREGSSAGGVS
+223 ATEREDSGVAGIN
-236 KDFTVSAQETTF
+236 KDFTVSAQETVF

-269 KVQVS
+269 KIQIS

-298 KQLLKPENTQFG
+298 HQLLKPEHTQFG
-310 EHLSLTNPFRPETK
+310 KYLSFSNPFRTETK

-338 CAFQVL
+338 CAFQLL
-344 KKKMAWNGRYQLYS
+344 KKKMAWNGQYQLYS
-358 KELEKVIKKGSGS
+358 KELEKAIQKGNGS
-371 NADLNFILISILKDF
+371 NADLNFILISILKDL

-393 VMSRR
+393 VLSRR

-408 SLQKLNTFFVA
+408 SLQKLNTFIVA
-419 IHDINKQK
+419 VYDIPQQK
-427 YVFLDSSMDVPAFN
+427 YLFLDSSMDVPALN
-441 ILPLELS
+441 ILPLNLS
-448 VNKARILSRKEKEEN
+448 VNKARILSPKEKEEK
-463 KWVNVMALSNNKSFM
+463 KWVNVMALSDNKSFM

-483 IEGDQVKGH
+483 IEGNQVKGH
-492 RSTVLYGQEAVEYQA
+492 RSTVLYGQEAIEYQA
-507 NAKHKQDSLVS
+507 NEKHKQDSIVS
-518 NPENKISSQKEQ
+518 NPESNGGQKEK

-543 DWALIEEEFD
+543 DYALIEEEFD
-553 FVLQVNRTDNH
+553 FVLQADRTNDH

-576 SNPFIQTERVL
+576 NNPFIQTERAL
-587 PIEFPY
+587 PIELPY

-608 YEVEELPQPQ
+608 YEVEELPQSQ
-618 AIRSEGDGLQC
+618 AIKTEGDGLQC
-629 KYMIQKQGNTILLN
+629 KYMIQRQGNTITLN
-643 YVFHLKGYI
+643 YVFYLKGYI
-652 FLSEQYKQLQE
+652 FPTEQYKQLQE

-677 LKKI
+677 LKKL

>member
-1 MRKLFILCAF
+1 MKKLFILCAF
-11 LLQLLSPVYPQQ
+11 LLQFLSPVHSQQ
-23 ATTATIE
+23 ATTAPIE

-63 QSDFIYHDGFQL
+63 QSDFVYHDGFQL
-75 TTEHWVHIKILKPQ
+75 TTEHWVRIKILKPQ

-97 VPYYSPTDKDEG
+97 VPYYSPTDRDEG
-109 QERASEIEGCSYN
+109 QERASDIEGCSYN
-122 MENGKCIKTPMKR
+122 MENGKCIKTSMKR

-141 RFNNLYK
+141 RINNLYK
-148 ILKFSLPA
+148 MLKFSLPA
-156 VKEGTIIEYHY
+156 VKEGTVIEYHY

-195 TIPHVFVYNIE
+195 TIPHVFIYNIE

-223 ATEREGSSAGGVS
+223 ATEREGGSVGGVS

-248 TSRNLPAIRQDES
+248 TSRNLPAIRQDEP

-298 KQLLKPENTQFG
+298 NQLLKPENTQFG
-310 EHLSLTNPFRPETK
+310 KYLSFTNPFRPETK

-329 EMNFEEKII
+329 EMSFEEKII
-338 CAFQVL
+338 CAFQIL

-358 KELEKVIKKGSGS
+358 KELEKVIPKGNGS

-393 VMSRR
+393 VLSRR

-408 SLQKLNTFFVA
+408 SLQKLNTFIVA
-419 IHDINKQK
+419 IYDINKQK
-427 YVFLDSSMDVPAFN
+427 YVFLDGSMDVPALN

-448 VNKARILSRKEKEEN
+448 VNKARILSPKVKEEK
-463 KWVNVMALSNNKSFM
+463 KWVNVMALADNKSFM
-478 KIDAR
+478 KIEAR
-483 IEGDQVKGH
+483 MEGNQVKGH
-492 RSTVLYGQEAVEYQA
+492 RSTILYGQEAVEYQV
-507 NAKHKQDSLVS
+507 NEKHKQDSIVS
-518 NPENKISSQKEQ
+518 APESNASQKNK

-553 FVLQVNRTDNH
+553 FVLQTDQTDSH

-593 PYKFTMLSTLTLPEG
+593 PYKFTMLTTLTLPEG
-608 YEVEELPQPQ
+608 YEVEETPQPQ
-618 AIRSEGDGLQC
+618 VIRTQGDGLQC
-629 KYMIQKQGNTILLN
+629 KYMIQRQGNTISLN
-643 YVFHLKGYI
+643 YIFHLKEPI
-652 FLSEQYKQLQE
+652 FLTEQYKQLQE

-677 LKKI
+677 LKKL

>member
-11 LLQLLSPVYPQQ
+11 LLQFLSPVHSQQ

-63 QSDFIYHDGFQL
+63 QSDFVYHDGFQL
-75 TTEHWVHIKILKPQ
+75 TTEHWVRIKILKPQ

-97 VPYYSPTDKDEG
+97 VPYYSPTDRDEG
-109 QERASEIEGCSYN
+109 QERASDIEGCSYN
-122 MENGKCIKTPMKR
+122 MENGKCIKTSMKR

-141 RFNNLYK
+141 RINNLYK
-148 ILKFSLPA
+148 MLKFSLPA
-156 VKEGTIIEYHY
+156 VKEGTVIEYHY

-195 TIPHVFVYNIE
+195 TIPHVFIYNIE

-223 ATEREGSSAGGVS
+223 ATEREGGSVGGVS

-248 TSRNLPAIRQDES
+248 TSRNLPAIRQDEP

-298 KQLLKPENTQFG
+298 NQLLKPENTQFG
-310 EHLSLTNPFRPETK
+310 KYLSFTNPFRPETK

-329 EMNFEEKII
+329 EMSFEEKII
-338 CAFQVL
+338 CAFQIL

-358 KELEKVIKKGSGS
+358 KELEKVIPKRNGS

-393 VMSRR
+393 VLSRR

-408 SLQKLNTFFVA
+408 SLQKLNTFIVA
-419 IHDINKQK
+419 VYDINKQK
-427 YVFLDSSMDVPAFN
+427 YVFLDGSMDVPALN

-448 VNKARILSRKEKEEN
+448 VNKARILSPKVKEEK
-463 KWVNVMALSNNKSFM
+463 KWVNVMALADNKSFM
-478 KIDAR
+478 KIEAR
-483 IEGDQVKGH
+483 MEGNQVKGH
-492 RSTVLYGQEAVEYQA
+492 RSTILYGQEAVEYQA
-507 NAKHKQDSLVS
+507 NEKHKQDSIVS
-518 NPENKISSQKEQ
+518 APESNASQKNK

-553 FVLQVNRTDNH
+553 FVLQTDQTDSD

-593 PYKFTMLSTLTLPEG
+593 PYKFTMLTTLTLPEG
-608 YEVEELPQPQ
+608 YEVEETPQPQ
-618 AIRSEGDGLQC
+618 VIRTQGDGLQC
-629 KYMIQKQGNTILLN
+629 KYMIQRQGNTISLN
-643 YVFHLKGYI
+643 YIFYLKEPI
-652 FLSEQYKQLQE
+652 FLTEQYKQLQE
-663 LWTKVIEKNNALIV
+663 LWAKVIEKNNALIV
-677 LKKI
+677 LKKL

>member
-11 LLQLLSPVYPQQ
+11 LLQFLSPVYPQ
-23 ATTATIE
+23 
-30 PNLKYGK
+30 
-37 PSKEELSLTS
+37 
-47 YAPDTTATAI
+47 
-57 YLFHQG
+57 
-63 QSDFIYHDGFQL
+63 FIYHDGFQL
-75 TTEHWVHIKILKPQ
+75 TTEHWVRIKILKPQ

-223 ATEREGSSAGGVS
+223 ATEREGSGAGGVS

-248 TSRNLPAIRQDES
+248 ISRNLPAIRQDES

>member
-1 MRKLFILCAF
+1 MKKLFILCAF
-11 LLQLLSPVYPQQ
+11 LLQFLSPVHSQQ

-63 QSDFIYHDGFQL
+63 QSDFVYHDGFQL
-75 TTEHWVHIKILKPQ
+75 TTEHWVRIKILKPQ

-97 VPYYSPTDKDEG
+97 VPYYSPTDRDEG
-109 QERASEIEGCSYN
+109 QERASDIEGCSYN
-122 MENGKCIKTPMKR
+122 MENGKCIKTSMKR

-141 RFNNLYK
+141 RINNLYK
-148 ILKFSLPA
+148 MLKFSLPA
-156 VKEGTIIEYHY
+156 VKEGTVIEYHY

-195 TIPHVFVYNIE
+195 TIPHVFIYNIE

-223 ATEREGSSAGGVS
+223 TTEREGGSAGVS
-236 KDFTVSAQETTF
+236 KDFIVSAQETTF
-248 TSRNLPAIRQDES
+248 TSRNLPAIRQDEP

-269 KVQVS
+269 RVQVS

-298 KQLLKPENTQFG
+298 NQLLKPENTQFG
-310 EHLSLTNPFRPETK
+310 KYLSFTNPFRPETK

-329 EMNFEEKII
+329 EMSFEEKII
-338 CAFQVL
+338 CAFQIL

-358 KELEKVIKKGSGS
+358 KELEKVIPKGNGS

-393 VMSRR
+393 VLSRR

-408 SLQKLNTFFVA
+408 SLQKLNTFIVA
-419 IHDINKQK
+419 VYDINKQK
-427 YVFLDSSMDVPAFN
+427 YVFLDGSMDVPALN

-448 VNKARILSRKEKEEN
+448 VNKARILSPKEKEEK
-463 KWVNVMALSNNKSFM
+463 KWVNVMALADNKSFM
-478 KIDAR
+478 KIEAR
-483 IEGDQVKGH
+483 LEGNQVKGH
-492 RSTVLYGQEAVEYQA
+492 RSTILYGQEAVEYQA
-507 NAKHKQDSLVS
+507 NEKHKQDSIVS
-518 NPENKISSQKEQ
+518 NPESNGSLKNK

-543 DWALIEEEFD
+543 DQALIEEEFD
-553 FVLQVNRTDNH
+553 FVLQTDRTDDH

-570 LFPQLK
+570 LFPHLK

-593 PYKFTMLSTLTLPEG
+593 PYKFTMLATLTLPEG
-608 YEVEELPQPQ
+608 YEVEETPQPQ
-618 AIRSEGDGLQC
+618 VIRTQGDGLQC
-629 KYMIQKQGNTILLN
+629 KYMIQRQGNTISLN
-643 YVFHLKGYI
+643 YIFYLKEPI
-652 FLSEQYKQLQE
+652 FLTEQYKQLQE
-663 LWTKVIEKNNALIV
+663 LWTKVIEKNNEILV

>member
-1 MRKLFILCAF
+1 MKKLFILCAF
-11 LLQLLSPVYPQQ
+11 LLQFLSPVHSQQ

-63 QSDFIYHDGFQL
+63 QSDFVYHDGFQL
-75 TTEHWVHIKILKPQ
+75 TTEHWVRIKILKPQ

-97 VPYYSPTDKDEG
+97 VPYYSPTDRDEG
-109 QERASEIEGCSYN
+109 QERASDIEGCSYN
-122 MENGKCIKTPMKR
+122 MENGKCIKTSMKR

-141 RFNNLYK
+141 RINNLYK
-148 ILKFSLPA
+148 MLKFSLPA
-156 VKEGTIIEYHY
+156 VKEGTVIEYHY

-223 ATEREGSSAGGVS
+223 ATEREGGSAGVS
-236 KDFTVSAQETTF
+236 KDFIVSAQETTF
-248 TSRNLPAIRQDES
+248 TSRNLPAIRQDEP

-298 KQLLKPENTQFG
+298 NQLLKPENTQFG
-310 EHLSLTNPFRPETK
+310 KYLSFTNPFRPETK

-329 EMNFEEKII
+329 EMSFEEKII
-338 CAFQVL
+338 CAFQIL

-358 KELEKVIKKGSGS
+358 KELEKVIPKGNGS

-393 VMSRR
+393 VLSRR

-408 SLQKLNTFFVA
+408 SLQKLNTFIVA
-419 IHDINKQK
+419 VYDINKQK
-427 YVFLDSSMDVPAFN
+427 YVFLDGSMDVPALN

-448 VNKARILSRKEKEEN
+448 VNKARILSPKEKEEK
-463 KWVNVMALSNNKSFM
+463 KWVNVMALADNKSFM
-478 KIDAR
+478 KIEAR
-483 IEGDQVKGH
+483 LEGNQVKGH
-492 RSTVLYGQEAVEYQA
+492 RSTILYGQEAVEYQA
-507 NAKHKQDSLVS
+507 NEKHKQDSIVS
-518 NPENKISSQKEQ
+518 NPESNGSLKNK

-543 DWALIEEEFD
+543 DRALIEEEFD
-553 FVLQVNRTDNH
+553 FVLQTDRTDDH

-570 LFPQLK
+570 LFPHLK

-593 PYKFTMLSTLTLPEG
+593 PYKFTMLTTLTLPEG
-608 YEVEELPQPQ
+608 YEVEETPQPQ
-618 AIRSEGDGLQC
+618 VIRTQGDGLQC
-629 KYMIQKQGNTILLN
+629 KYMIQRQGNTISLN
-643 YVFHLKGYI
+643 YIFYLKEPI
-652 FLSEQYKQLQE
+652 FLTEQYKQLQE
-663 LWTKVIEKNNALIV
+663 LWTKVIEKNNEILV

>member
-11 LLQLLSPVYPQQ
+11 LLQFLSPVHSQQ

-63 QSDFIYHDGFQL
+63 QSDFVYHDGFQL
-75 TTEHWVHIKILKPQ
+75 TTEHWVRIKILKPQ

-109 QERASEIEGCSYN
+109 QERASDIEGCSYN
-122 MENGKCIKTPMKR
+122 MENGKCIKTSMKR

-141 RFNNLYK
+141 RINNLYK
-148 ILKFSLPA
+148 MLKFSLPA
-156 VKEGTIIEYHY
+156 VKEGTVIEYHY

-195 TIPHVFVYNIE
+195 TIPHVFIYNIE

-223 ATEREGSSAGGVS
+223 ATEREGGSAGVS

-248 TSRNLPAIRQDES
+248 TSRNLPAIRQDEP

-298 KQLLKPENTQFG
+298 NQLLKPENTQFG
-310 EHLSLTNPFRPETK
+310 KYLSFTNPFRPETK

-329 EMNFEEKII
+329 EMSFEEKII

-358 KELEKVIKKGSGS
+358 KELEKVISKGNGS

-398 SSGMLPYNFP
+398 SSGILPYHFP
-408 SLQKLNTFFVA
+408 SLQKLNTFIVA
-419 IHDINKQK
+419 VYDINKQK
-427 YVFLDSSMDVPAFN
+427 YIFLDSSMDVPALN

-448 VNKARILSRKEKEEN
+448 VNKARILSPKETEEK
-463 KWVNVMALSNNKSFM
+463 KWVDVMALADNKSFM
-478 KIDAR
+478 KIEAR
-483 IEGDQVKGH
+483 LEGNQVKGH
-492 RSTVLYGQEAVEYQA
+492 RSTILYGQEAVEYQA
-507 NAKHKQDSLVS
+507 NEKHKQDSIVS
-518 NPENKISSQKEQ
+518 NPESNGSLKNK

-543 DWALIEEEFD
+543 DRALIEEEFD
-553 FVLQVNRTDNH
+553 FVLQTDRTDDH

-570 LFPQLK
+570 LFPHLK

-593 PYKFTMLSTLTLPEG
+593 PYKFTMLATLTLPEG
-608 YEVEELPQPQ
+608 YEVEETPQPQ
-618 AIRSEGDGLQC
+618 VIRTQGDGLQC
-629 KYMIQKQGNTILLN
+629 KYMIQRQGNTISLN
-643 YVFHLKGYI
+643 YIFYLKEPI
-652 FLSEQYKQLQE
+652 FLTEQYKQLQE

-677 LKKI
+677 LKKL

>member
-1 MRKLFILCAF
+1 MKKLFILCAF
-11 LLQLLSPVYPQQ
+11 LLQFLSPVHSQQ

-63 QSDFIYHDGFQL
+63 QSDFVYHDGFQL
-75 TTEHWVHIKILKPQ
+75 TTEHWVRIKILKPQ

-97 VPYYSPTDKDEG
+97 VPYYSPTDRDEG
-109 QERASEIEGCSYN
+109 QERASDIEGCSYN
-122 MENGKCIKTPMKR
+122 MENGKCIKTSMKR

-141 RFNNLYK
+141 RINNLYK
-148 ILKFSLPA
+148 MLKFSLPA
-156 VKEGTIIEYHY
+156 VKEGTVIEYHY

-195 TIPHVFVYNIE
+195 TIPHVFIYNIE

-223 ATEREGSSAGGVS
+223 ATEREGGSAGVS

-248 TSRNLPAIRQDES
+248 TSRNLPAIRQDEP

-298 KQLLKPENTQFG
+298 NQLLKPENTQFG
-310 EHLSLTNPFRPETK
+310 KYLSFTNPFRPETK

-329 EMNFEEKII
+329 EMSFEEKII
-338 CAFQVL
+338 CAFQIL

-358 KELEKVIKKGSGS
+358 KELEKVIPKGNGS

-393 VMSRR
+393 VLSRR

-408 SLQKLNTFFVA
+408 SLQKLNTFIVA
-419 IHDINKQK
+419 VYDINKQK
-427 YVFLDSSMDVPAFN
+427 YVFLDGSMDVPALN

-448 VNKARILSRKEKEEN
+448 VNKARILSPKVKEEK
-463 KWVNVMALSNNKSFM
+463 KWVNVMALADNKSFM
-478 KIDAR
+478 KIEAR
-483 IEGDQVKGH
+483 MEGNQVKGH
-492 RSTVLYGQEAVEYQA
+492 RSTILYGQEAVEYQA
-507 NAKHKQDSLVS
+507 NEKHKQDSIVS
-518 NPENKISSQKEQ
+518 APESNASQKNK

-553 FVLQVNRTDNH
+553 FVLQTDQTDSH

-593 PYKFTMLSTLTLPEG
+593 PYKFTMLTTLTLPEG
-608 YEVEELPQPQ
+608 YEVEETPQPQ
-618 AIRSEGDGLQC
+618 VIRTQGDGLQC
-629 KYMIQKQGNTILLN
+629 KYMIQRQGNTISLN
-643 YVFHLKGYI
+643 YIFYLKEPI
-652 FLSEQYKQLQE
+652 FLTEQYKQLQE
-663 LWTKVIEKNNALIV
+663 LWAKVIEKNNALIV
-677 LKKI
+677 LKKL

>member
-1 MRKLFILCAF
+1 MKKLFILCAF
-11 LLQLLSPVYPQQ
+11 LLQFLSPVHSQQ

-63 QSDFIYHDGFQL
+63 QSDFVYHDGFQL
-75 TTEHWVHIKILKPQ
+75 TTEHWVRIKILKPQ

-97 VPYYSPTDKDEG
+97 VPYYSPTDRDEG
-109 QERASEIEGCSYN
+109 QERASDIEGCSYN
-122 MENGKCIKTPMKR
+122 MENGKCIKTSMKR

-141 RFNNLYK
+141 RINNLYK
-148 ILKFSLPA
+148 MLKFSLPA
-156 VKEGTIIEYHY
+156 VKEGTVIEYHY

-195 TIPHVFVYNIE
+195 TIPHVFIYNIE

-223 ATEREGSSAGGVS
+223 ATEREGGSAGVS
-236 KDFTVSAQETTF
+236 KDFIVSAQETTF
-248 TSRNLPAIRQDES
+248 TSRNLPAIRQDEP

-279 TQFTPNEYKPYS
+279 TQFPPNEYKPYS

-298 KQLLKPENTQFG
+298 NQLLKPENTQFG
-310 EHLSLTNPFRPETK
+310 KYLSFTNPFRPETK

-329 EMNFEEKII
+329 EMSFEEKII
-338 CAFQVL
+338 CAFQIL

-358 KELEKVIKKGSGS
+358 KELEKVIPKGNGS

-393 VMSRR
+393 VLSRR

-408 SLQKLNTFFVA
+408 SLQKLNTFIVA
-419 IHDINKQK
+419 VYDINKQK
-427 YVFLDSSMDVPAFN
+427 YVFLDGSMDVPALN

-448 VNKARILSRKEKEEN
+448 VNKARILSPKEKEEK
-463 KWVNVMALSNNKSFM
+463 KWVNVMALADNKSFM
-478 KIDAR
+478 KIEAR
-483 IEGDQVKGH
+483 LEGNQVKGH
-492 RSTVLYGQEAVEYQA
+492 RSTILYGQEAVEYQA
-507 NAKHKQDSLVS
+507 NEKHKQDSIVS
-518 NPENKISSQKEQ
+518 NPESNGSLKNK

-543 DWALIEEEFD
+543 DRALIEEEFD
-553 FVLQVNRTDNH
+553 FVLQTDRTDDH

-570 LFPQLK
+570 LFPHLK

-593 PYKFTMLSTLTLPEG
+593 PYKFTMLTTLTLPEG
-608 YEVEELPQPQ
+608 YEVEETPQPQ
-618 AIRSEGDGLQC
+618 VIRTQGDGLQC
-629 KYMIQKQGNTILLN
+629 KYMIQRQGNTISLN
-643 YVFHLKGYI
+643 YIFYLKEPI
-652 FLSEQYKQLQE
+652 FLTEQYKQLQE
-663 LWTKVIEKNNALIV
+663 LWTKVIEKNNEILV

>member
-1 MRKLFILCAF
+1 MKKLFILCAF
-11 LLQLLSPVYPQQ
+11 LLQFLSPVHSQQ

-63 QSDFIYHDGFQL
+63 QSDFVYHDGFQL
-75 TTEHWVHIKILKPQ
+75 TTEHWVRIKILKPQ

-97 VPYYSPTDKDEG
+97 VPYYSPTDRDEG
-109 QERASEIEGCSYN
+109 QERASDIEGCSYN
-122 MENGKCIKTPMKR
+122 MENGKCIKTSMKR

-141 RFNNLYK
+141 RINNLYK
-148 ILKFSLPA
+148 MLKFSLPA
-156 VKEGTIIEYHY
+156 VKEGTVIEYHY

-195 TIPHVFVYNIE
+195 TIPHVFIYNIE

-223 ATEREGSSAGGVS
+223 ATEREGGSAGVS
-236 KDFTVSAQETTF
+236 KDFIVSAQETTF
-248 TSRNLPAIRQDES
+248 TSRNLPAIRQDEP

-298 KQLLKPENTQFG
+298 NQLLKPENTQFG
-310 EHLSLTNPFRPETK
+310 KYLSFTNPFRPETK

-329 EMNFEEKII
+329 EMSFEEKII
-338 CAFQVL
+338 CAFQIL

-358 KELEKVIKKGSGS
+358 KELEKVIPKGNGS

-393 VMSRR
+393 VLSRR

-408 SLQKLNTFFVA
+408 SLQKLNTFIVA
-419 IHDINKQK
+419 VYDINKQK
-427 YVFLDSSMDVPAFN
+427 YVFLDGSMDVPALN

-448 VNKARILSRKEKEEN
+448 VNKARILSPKEKEEK
-463 KWVNVMALSNNKSFM
+463 KWVNVMALADNKSFM
-478 KIDAR
+478 KIEAR
-483 IEGDQVKGH
+483 LEGNQVKGH
-492 RSTVLYGQEAVEYQA
+492 RSTILYGQEAVEYQA
-507 NAKHKQDSLVS
+507 NEKHKQDSIVS
-518 NPENKISSQKEQ
+518 NPESNGSLKNK

-543 DWALIEEEFD
+543 DRALIEEEFD
-553 FVLQVNRTDNH
+553 FVLQTDRTDDH

-570 LFPQLK
+570 LFPHLK

-593 PYKFTMLSTLTLPEG
+593 PYKFTMLATLTLPEG
-608 YEVEELPQPQ
+608 YEVEETPQPQ
-618 AIRSEGDGLQC
+618 VIRTQGDGLQC
-629 KYMIQKQGNTILLN
+629 KYMIQRQGNTISLN
-643 YVFHLKGYI
+643 YIFYLKEPI
-652 FLSEQYKQLQE
+652 FLTEQYKQLQE
-663 LWTKVIEKNNALIV
+663 LWTKVIEKNNEILV

>member
-1 MRKLFILCAF
+1 MRKLFILYAF
-11 LLQLLSPVYPQQ
+11 LLQFLSPVHSQQ

-63 QSDFIYHDGFQL
+63 QSDFVYHDGFQL
-75 TTEHWVHIKILKPQ
+75 TTEHWVRIKILKPQ

-97 VPYYSPTDKDEG
+97 VPYYSPTDRDEG
-109 QERASEIEGCSYN
+109 KERASDIEGCSYN
-122 MENGKCIKTPMKR
+122 IENGKCIKTSMKR

-141 RFNNLYK
+141 RINNLYK
-148 ILKFSLPA
+148 MLKFSLPA
-156 VKEGTIIEYHY
+156 VKEGTVIEYHY

-195 TIPHVFVYNIE
+195 TIPHVFIYNIE

-223 ATEREGSSAGGVS
+223 ATEREGGSVGGVS

-248 TSRNLPAIRQDES
+248 TSRNLPAIRQDEP

-298 KQLLKPENTQFG
+298 NQLLKPENTQFG
-310 EHLSLTNPFRPETK
+310 KYLSFTNPFRPETK

-329 EMNFEEKII
+329 EMSFEEKII
-338 CAFQVL
+338 CAFQIL

-358 KELEKVIKKGSGS
+358 KELEKVIPKGNGS

-393 VMSRR
+393 VLSRR

-408 SLQKLNTFFVA
+408 SLQKLNTFIIAVY
-419 IHDINKQK
+419 DINKQK
-427 YVFLDSSMDVPAFN
+427 YVFLDGSMDVPALN

-448 VNKARILSRKEKEEN
+448 VNKARILSPKVKEEK
-463 KWVNVMALSNNKSFM
+463 KWVNVMALADNKSFM
-478 KIDAR
+478 KIEAR
-483 IEGDQVKGH
+483 MEGNQVKGH
-492 RSTVLYGQEAVEYQA
+492 RSTILYGQEAVEYQA
-507 NAKHKQDSLVS
+507 NEKHKQDSIVS
-518 NPENKISSQKEQ
+518 APESNASQKNK

-553 FVLQVNRTDNH
+553 FVLQTDQTDSH

-608 YEVEELPQPQ
+608 YEVEEIPQPQ
-618 AIRSEGDGLQC
+618 VIRTQGDGLQC
-629 KYMIQKQGNTILLN
+629 KYMIQRQGNTISLN
-643 YVFHLKGYI
+643 YIFHLKEPI
-652 FLSEQYKQLQE
+652 FLTEQYKQLQE

-677 LKKI
+677 LKKL